1 MTPAGSWLETRLS
14 LPGGAPTIETLV
26 EHGRTYVLAKVP
38 RSVSGAELHV
48 NPNGL
53 ASSVSPLLDI
63 DPALGDRFTATVSF
77 DPVPFTAHIVDGN
90 GNTIASWPQL

>member
-1 MTPAGSWLETRLS
+1 M
-14 LPGGAPTIETLV
+14 
-26 EHGRTYVLAKVP
+26 
-38 RSVSGAELHV
+38 
-48 NPNGL
+48 NPNGH